1 MSEYLLHLSELPN
14 QSLTAVGGKACN
26 LGKLIDA
33 GIPVPDGFCL
43 TTTAFRRFLDSCPGS
58 EDLYQ
63 RLAYATADERIEIG
77 GEFRKLLAEVP
88 VPRDISAELTERWQR
103 LAKGRPCAVRSSATA
118 EDLRTASFAGQY
130 DTYLNVVEEQ
140 QLLERVRQCWLSVFT
155 DRAIDYRARLGI
167 DHREVELA
175 VIVQLMV
182 PAAVAGVVFTADPI
196 SGQRGTTVVNAAFGL
211 GESVVSGSVNPDL
224 YTIDPNGTVHKTI
237 SIKTVTIEPDPAGGT
252 ATRELSMSQRG
263 AQALPDAQIREV
275 VALGR
280 QIEAHFGE
288 PQDIEWAWS
297 DTGIE
302 VLQSRPI
309 TSLFPVPDRPMD
321 GRLHLYFSFG
331 HQQMMTEAITPL
343 GQSVLRNYFPFGR
356 RMPNGESTQ
365 MVTAGNRVFFDYT
378 EPLHTPIARRVLAW
392 AVGSMD
398 ARVGNAVREFA
409 ARNDFQARHRPTL
422 RRELAINTF
431 VIRAGV
437 RVLTDLLLSDL
448 TQRYAAVHAFAHE
461 SLAAARDATS
471 SSSGADRVAAIQSNM
486 HAVTPRIVD
495 QLVVAPMSALIAR
508 QLVDRLSLRWLGDT
522 DGVGPLDKGL
532 PGNVTAEMGLEI
544 GDLADLVRDR
554 PELRQ
559 LLESPPDPFE
569 LDQFEAVPGG
579 SEFRVA
585 FVQFLHHFGMRGPGE
600 IDIARPRWAD
610 EPTSLFTSILAN
622 TQTSR
627 PGEHRERFHAAA
639 DEADLA
645 VDRLLAR
652 VRATRLGIVRV
663 RVMSRLIRVHRT
675 LMALREHQKFLTVRL
690 FDIYRTALRT
700 EIDTLVRQGLLE
712 STGDADFLTLDE
724 LRQMLQGRVPST
736 LGETIAARR
745 ADFESSAELPV
756 PRLFT
761 SDGEVIA
768 MAGVARHIEG
778 VLVGNPVSAGMVE
791 GRARIVMR
799 PQDATFEEGDIL
811 VARFADPAWTPL
823 FSAVRGVVLEVGGV
837 MAHGAVVA
845 REMGIPAVVGI
856 DNATTLIADGELI
869 RVDGTR
875 GVVESLEPPVAATT
889 A

>member
-1 MSEYLLHLSELPN
+1 MSEYLLRLSELPN
-14 QSLTAVGGKACN
+14 KSLARVGSKARN
-26 LGKLIDA
+26 LGALISA
-33 GIPVPDGFCL
+33 GIVVPDGFCL

-58 EDLYQ
+58 DDLYG
-63 RLAYATADERIEIG
+63 RLACATAYERIEVG
-77 GEFRKLLAEVP
+77 GQFRKLLTEVP
-88 VPRDISAELTERWQR
+88 VPPDISAGLIEEWHRI
-103 LAKGRPCAVRSSATA
+103 AEGRPCAVRSSATA
-118 EDLRTASFAGQY
+118 EDLRSASFAGQY
-130 DTYLNVVEEQ
+130 DTFLNVVDEQ
-140 QLLERVRQCWLSVFT
+140 QLLDRVRQCWLSVFT

-175 VIVQLMV
+175 VVVQLMV
-182 PAAVAGVVFTADPI
+182 PATVAGVLFTADPI
-196 SGQRGTTVVNAAFGL
+196 TGQRGITVINAAFGL

-224 YTIDPNGTVHKTI
+224 YTIDPNGAVHKSI
-237 SIKTVTIEPDPAGGT
+237 STKAVAIEPDATGGT

-263 AQALPDAQIREV
+263 AQALPDTQIREL
-275 VALGR
+275 AAIGQR
-280 QIEAHFGE
+280 IEAHFGE

-297 DTGIE
+297 DAGIA

-309 TSLFPVPDRPMD
+309 TSLFPVPDQPAD

-343 GQSVLRNYFPFGR
+343 GQSVLRTYFPFGR
-356 RMPNGESTQ
+356 RTGSGESTQ

-378 EPLHTPIARRVLAW
+378 EPLHTPLARRVLAW

-398 ARVGNAVREFA
+398 ARVGYTVREFA
-409 ARNDFQARHRPTL
+409 ARSDFQTAHRPTP
-422 RRELAINTF
+422 RRELAINMF
-431 VIRAGV
+431 VFRAAV
-437 RVLTDLLLSDL
+437 RVLADLLVSDL
-448 TQRYAAVHAFAHE
+448 TQRHAAIHVFAHQ
-461 SLAAARDATS
+461 SLATAQAATS
-471 SSSGADRVAAIQSNM
+471 SSSGADRIAAIQSNM

-495 QLVVAPMSALIAR
+495 QLVIAPMSALIAR

-522 DGVGPLDKGL
+522 DDVGPLDKGL

-544 GDLADLVRDR
+544 GDLADLVRGR
-554 PELRQ
+554 PELRR
-559 LLESPPDPFE
+559 LLESPPEPFN
-569 LDQFEAVPGG
+569 LDQFDAVPGG
-579 SEFRVA
+579 AEFRVA
-585 FVQFLHHFGMRGPGE
+585 FGQFLDHFGMRGPGE

-610 EPTSLFTSILAN
+610 EPTTLFTSILAN
-622 TQTSR
+622 TQTTR

-639 DEADLA
+639 DEAAAA
-645 VDRLLAR
+645 VDRLLVR
-652 VRATRLGIVRV
+652 VRATRLGFVRV

-690 FDIYRTALRT
+690 FDIYRTAVKA
-700 EIDTLVRQGLLE
+700 EVDTLVQQGHLRSAE
-712 STGDADFLTLDE
+712 DADYLTLDE
-724 LRQMLQGRVPST
+724 LRQMLRGRVPST
-736 LGETIAARR
+736 LDETIAARR
-745 ADFESSAELPV
+745 ADFESSTELPV

-768 MAGVARHIEG
+768 MAGVARHVEG
-778 VLVGNPVSAGMVE
+778 VLVGNPVSAGVVE
-791 GRARIVMR
+791 GRARIVVR

-875 GVVESLEPPVAATT
+875 GIVESLKSPVVAAT